1 LFTAADCLFFDSLEI
16 GLISY
21 VRRSIRPGPKF
32 ADDRKAGIDWKAER
46 YHTYSRR
53 LGMNRYKNIMV
64 ITLMCTAVM
73 FLGLAHAA
81 TDGRNAAQMD
91 TAPGPAFT
99 TVDGKVTKIEGSV
112 YTIESE
118 STGYQNYG
126 STTNVS
132 EMKIFVGQQTKKLHG
147 EKKVGDKVR
156 AEITRGGF
164 ANSLQ

>member
-1 LFTAADCLFFDSLEI
+1 MKH
-16 GLISY
+16 
-21 VRRSIRPGPKF
+21 R
-32 ADDRKAGIDWKAER
+32 
-46 YHTYSRR
+46 
-53 LGMNRYKNIMV
+53 MNILV
-64 ITLMCTAVM
+64 VFMCMAVM
-73 FLGLAHAA
+73 FGGLASAA
-81 TDGRNAAQMD
+81 SDGRDAAQMD

-99 TVDGKVTKIEGSV
+99 TVDGKITKIEGSV

-118 STGYQNYG
+118 STGYANYG

-132 EMKIFVGQQTKKLHG
+132 QMKIFVGQQTKKLHG